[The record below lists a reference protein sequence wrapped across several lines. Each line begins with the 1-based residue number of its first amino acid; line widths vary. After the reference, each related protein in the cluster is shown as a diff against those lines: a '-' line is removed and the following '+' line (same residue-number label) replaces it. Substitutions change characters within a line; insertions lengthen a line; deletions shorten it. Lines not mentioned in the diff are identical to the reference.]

1 VALFIIVVSV
11 FIGTVHSP
19 RQVEFEVPTTQT
31 KLTIK
36 FGNVFDENADVVVA
50 VNEFFDGALGQVVSP
65 ESVHGQFISRYYNS
79 TEAEFRQAVDPL
91 LSSFQG
97 SQLAR
102 AVQPDLSFPV
112 GTTVKVSIGQKNA
125 YLVALTTTDLQ
136 THKATTTVGG
146 LWIALTNTL
155 DSVHHLN
162 NGRSLAMPL
171 IGNGLSGLNL
181 QPQHLLRLLVLAI
194 VMTARRIQL
203 PQSISIILHEDCFSK
218 LDLLEIRRNW
228 KAS

>member
-1 VALFIIVVSV
+1 MLNVYRSIKFGARQRWPTGLQRSFAATGLAWLLTEIANFLFPKVGIWFEHNSQAALVALFIIVVSV

-112 GTTVKVSIGQKNA
+112 GTTVKVSIGQKM
-125 YLVALTTTDLQ
+125 LI
-136 THKATTTVGG
+136 
-146 LWIALTNTL
+146 LW
-155 DSVHHLN
+155 
-162 NGRSLAMPL
+162 R
-171 IGNGLSGLNL
+171 
-181 QPQHLLRLLVLAI
+181 LRLP
-194 VMTARRIQL
+194 TCR
-203 PQSISIILHEDCFSK
+203 P
-218 LDLLEIRRNW
+218 IRRPRQ
-228 KAS
+228 SVGFG